1 MAWPRVPFGSCRDPL
16 MTRDTTPL
24 EPDVVEYKFYAKGVG
39 PVLTAQTSGG
49 FSQEVL
55 LKQTEGGG

>member
-1 MAWPRVPFGSCRDPL
+1 

-24 EPDVVEYKFYAKGVG
+24 EPDLVEYKFYAKDVG
-39 PVLTAQTSGG
+39 PILTAQTSGG

-55 LKQTEGGG
+55 VKRTEAGG